1 AQNDIE
7 QATTLARNMV
17 TRWGM
22 SDRLGLVQ
30 LAPRENPYLNN
41 LDGFGVGPKPF
52 SDETARVIDEEVL
65 KIITESHDEARR
77 LLVAHRR
84 QLDQLADSLLTHET
98 LDEQQILDV
107 TGLPPGAAIERR
119 RGADAKAHT
128 SRQCCIRYGGSEH
141 SQHRASG
148 RRECRAPRPSHRDA
162 SRARSRECSSRHR
175 HGPLDT

>member
-1 AQNDIE
+1 
-7 QATTLARNMV
+7 
-17 TRWGM
+17 M

-107 TGLPPGAAIERR
+107 TGLPPAAALEPYN
-119 RGADAKAHT
+119 T
-128 SRQCCIRYGGSEH
+128 
-141 SQHRASG
+141 RASTI
-148 RRECRAPRPSHRDA
+148 AAA
-162 SRARSRECSSRHR
+162 SRIQPPAPPPPSMRA
-175 HGPLDT
+175 D